1 MQLEVK
7 INLIL
12 HATENEKKVLEELE
26 SNFHI
31 DQSDFQVE
39 QVLGHFN
46 NPITLISSK
55 LKRKTAQD
63 FVSLFFS
70 KMKKEEFDDVFN
82 YVEDYVTSSGLSLR
96 ISKQKLMSGSLEIS
110 KEDTIKINIST
121 PVYVKNETK
130 KIYQDL
136 MRKRS
141 IDHLIIFVSNSIR
154 E

>member
-12 HATENEKKVLEELE
+12 HATENEKKVFEELE
-26 SNFHI
+26 NNFQI
-31 DQSDFQVE
+31 EQSEFQVE
-39 QVLGHFN
+39 EVSGHFN
-46 NPITLISSK
+46 NPILLISSK
-55 LKRKTAQD
+55 LKRKTAQN

-70 KMKKEEFDDVFN
+70 KMKKEEFEEIFN

-96 ISKQKLMSGSLEIS
+96 ISKQKLMSGILALSR
-110 KEDTIKINIST
+110 EDTIKINIST

-130 KIYQDL
+130 KIYQEL
-136 MRKRS
+136 MRKCS
-141 IDHLIIFVSNSIR
+141 IDHLIIFMSNSRR

>member
-12 HATENEKKVLEELE
+12 HATENEKKVFEELE
-26 SNFHI
+26 NNFQI
-31 DQSDFQVE
+31 EQSEFQVE
-39 QVLGHFN
+39 EVSGHFN
-46 NPITLISSK
+46 NPILLISSK

-70 KMKKEEFDDVFN
+70 KMKKEEFEEIFN

-96 ISKQKLMSGSLEIS
+96 ISKQKLMSGILALSR
-110 KEDTIKINIST
+110 EDTIKINIST

-130 KIYQDL
+130 KIYQEL
-136 MRKRS
+136 MRK
-141 IDHLIIFVSNSIR
+141 
-154 E
+154 